1 VTAPRRLAPSDLG
14 RLSFGGAPIGGLYE
28 EVTDDDARAAVT
40 AAVDRGVRYFD
51 TAPLYGHGLSER
63 RLGSVLGNREREA
76 FVVSTKAGRLLRPD
90 GTPQD
95 FWKGAP
101 PEGPVFDFSSDGIR
115 RSLDESLER
124 LGLDG
129 VDIAYVHDP
138 DDHWEQARHEAYPAL
153 LQLREQGVV
162 RAIGVGMNQCEMPVR
177 FVRETDIDIVLLAG
191 RYTLLDR
198 SGSRELLPLCEERGV
213 TVVAGGV
220 FNSGVLAGGSTY
232 DYQPAPREI
241 RQQVTDLEKACARFG
256 VPLAAAAI
264 QFPLRHP
271 AVATVLVGARTAR
284 EVEENARLMEVEIP
298 DALWEELA

>member
-1 VTAPRRLAPSDLG
+1 ALLPLREPG
-14 RLSFGGAPIGGLYE
+14 
-28 EVTDDDARAAVT
+28 
-40 AAVDRGVRYFD
+40 GVR
-51 TAPLYGHGLSER
+51 
-63 RLGSVLGNREREA
+63 
-76 FVVSTKAGRLLRPD
+76 
-90 GTPQD
+90 
-95 FWKGAP
+95 
-101 PEGPVFDFSSDGIR
+101 
-115 RSLDESLER
+115 
-124 LGLDG
+124 
-129 VDIAYVHDP
+129 
-138 DDHWEQARHEAYPAL
+138 AL
-153 LQLREQGVV
+153 
-162 RAIGVGMNQCEMPVR
+162 GVGMNQCEMPVR

-198 SGSRELLPLCEERGV
+198 SGGRELLPLCEERGV

-232 DYQPAPREI
+232 DYQPAPFEI